1 MFHLVYSHIYI
12 YILHLRI
19 CIYFLQGSNVYIKNI
34 SDKVDDDTLRERFD
48 EFGNITS
55 VKIMRDDKG
64 ISKGFGFV
72 CYATPD
78 EANCA
83 VGTMR
88 GNPLLFFT
96 NSYSLQFIDK
106 CHFGH

>member
-1 MFHLVYSHIYI
+1 MQVSFFSVMCTPISLLVYSSTSYI
-12 YILHLRI
+12 YECVFI
-19 CIYFLQGSNVYIKNI
+19 FLQGSNVYIKNI

-83 VGTMR
+83 VGNMR
-88 GNPLLFFT
+88 GNPLLFFIL
-96 NSYSLQFIDK
+96 SSS
-106 CHFGH
+106 